1 LLRNVA
7 VAFSLTC
14 CISAGKFIVSV
25 MKKLYFLIF
34 WSFIGISVSAQRIN
48 RDKFL
53 RDSLDSY
60 VNRALTNWRIP
71 GAAVGIV
78 KDNKIV
84 LIRGYGIKELGLNA
98 KVDNNTL
105 FMIGSNTKAFTATAL
120 ATLQAE
126 NKINLNDRVSKYLP
140 DFKLYD
146 PLANSGAT
154 LRDLLCHRLGFET
167 FQGDFAFY
175 NSNLTR
181 QQVISTLGK
190 IKPVY
195 PFRSKWGYTNAA
207 FLTAGEALAK
217 VTGQPWEAYIKERF
231 FAPLGMTNTLALS
244 SDFNK
249 ALNRS
254 AAHTIV
260 DNRLTAI
267 PYVQGDNLAP
277 AGGIG
282 SSAAD
287 MSKWMLALLNDGK
300 VGNKQ
305 VIPAAAIEATRQP
318 QAIVGQAETGEF
330 ELYGL
335 GWFLEQYHDRRL
347 VLHTGGVNGFV
358 SSVTLV
364 PSLKL
369 GIVILTNSDQNDL
382 ISSLN
387 REIIDAYLKLPYHAY
402 ADRSASQTRAYNL
415 AEQQRDRKLRDS
427 VALNLRTEK
436 GLNDYTG
443 TYYNEVYG
451 NVTVARGETN
461 DLIMRFE
468 HHPKMS
474 ARMQALGGNR
484 FYTVFSDPAFGK
496 AVLPFYVQNNTVT
509 GLRVKVADFVDM
521 MPYDFRK
528 VGK

>member
-1 LLRNVA
+1 M
-7 VAFSLTC
+7 T
-14 CISAGKFIVSV
+14 
-25 MKKLYFLIF
+25 KKLYLLSICCFTSLLLH
-34 WSFIGISVSAQRIN
+34 AQRIN

-60 VNRALTNWRIP
+60 INRALTNWRIP

-78 KDNKIV
+78 KDGKIV
-84 LIRGYGIKELGLNA
+84 LIRGYGIKEMGQNV

-120 ATLQAE
+120 AMLQAE
-126 NKINLNDRVSKYLP
+126 KKVSLNDRVTKYLP

-175 NSNLTR
+175 NSNLSR
-181 QQVISTLGK
+181 QQVITTLGK

-195 PFRSKWGYTNAA
+195 SFRTKWGYTNAA

-217 VTGQPWEAYIKERF
+217 ITGKPWEQYIRETF
-231 FAPLGMTNTLALS
+231 FAPLGMTNSLAISADYAKTL
-244 SDFNK
+244 NH
-249 ALNRS
+249 S
-254 AAHTIV
+254 AAHTLI
-260 DNRLTAI
+260 DGRLAAI
-267 PYVQGDNLAP
+267 PYVQDDNLGP
-277 AGGIG
+277 AGAIS

-287 MSKWMLALLNDGK
+287 MSKWMLALLDNGK
-300 VGNKQ
+300 VGNRQ

-318 QAIVGQAETGEF
+318 QAIVGQTERGEF
-330 ELYGL
+330 EIYGL
-335 GWFLEQYHDRRL
+335 GWFLEQYHDHRL
-347 VLHTGGVNGFV
+347 VLHTGGVSGFV

-364 PSLKL
+364 PDLKL

-387 REIIDAYLKLPYHAY
+387 REIVDAYLKLPYHGY
-402 ADRSASQTRAYNL
+402 ADRSVSQTKAYNL
-415 AEQQRDRKLRDS
+415 AEQQKDKKLRDS
-427 VALNLRTEK
+427 VALNLRTDK

-443 TYYNEVYG
+443 TYYNEIYG
-451 NVTVARGETN
+451 NVTVARGESN
-461 DLIMRFE
+461 DLLMRFE

-474 ARMQALGGNR
+474 ARMQSLGGNR
-484 FYTVFSDPAFGK
+484 FYTVFSDPSFGK
-496 AVLPFYVQNNTVT
+496 AILPFYVQNNTVT

-528 VGK
+528 VK